1 MIKLVSQMKRNR
13 NMDTENFTQ
22 ELDKLAYIEAL
33 IIIASVE
40 DGITQPKKDFIK
52 MQSDLLSI
60 DIEPL
65 LEKVSDISDFKSKSM
80 SRTTKM
86 SIIRDSISF
95 AYIDGRYSQSEQE
108 SVYKIAEALAIDKS
122 DVDAMENWLKEYWLI
137 LDKGNLLLGLK

>member
-1 MIKLVSQMKRNR
+1 
-13 NMDTENFTQ
+13 MDTENFTQ

>member
-1 MIKLVSQMKRNR
+1 
-13 NMDTENFTQ
+13 MDTENFTQ
-22 ELDKLAYIEAL
+22 EFDKLAYIEAL
-33 IIIASVE
+33 IMIASVE
-40 DGITQPKKDFIK
+40 DGITQQKKDFIK

-60 DIEPL
+60 DIAPL

-86 SIIRDSISF
+86 SIVRDSISF
-95 AYIDGRYSQSEQE
+95 AYIDGRYSQAEQE

-137 LDKGNLLLGLK
+137 LDKGNLLLGLKQQV